1 MGSSS
6 EDSESESLLR
16 VRDFDVD
23 AVPVSDRP
31 TRSRALKSSGMSF
44 QCRSR
49 RTMIEVNGRRAR
61 LHQLDVIGT
70 DGLARASEAGGNMLY
85 YYLGYLLSLRGNS
98 CK

>member
-1 MGSSS
+1 
-6 EDSESESLLR
+6 
-16 VRDFDVD
+16 
-23 AVPVSDRP
+23 
-31 TRSRALKSSGMSF
+31 
-44 QCRSR
+44 
-49 RTMIEVNGRRAR
+49 MIEVNGRRAR